1 MENPVILPDGSSI
14 YSAKYIGEVNS
25 NKISGINEY
34 KIIKGQWFKRRAVE
48 LFTLLVNF
56 LQQQEFKII
65 FVLTPYH
72 PTVWSITKQPVVLAM
87 KAVEL
92 KIHEIAKSA
101 GVQVIGSYHPD
112 KIGCRAD
119 EFNDAM
125 HAARTCLN
133 KLEHLSI
140 YYQ

>member
-34 KIIKGQWFKRRAVE
+34 EIIKGQWFKRRAVE

-72 PTVWSITKQPVVLAM
+72 PTVWSIMEQTVVLAM

-92 KIHEIAKSA
+92 KIHEIAKSV
-101 GVQVIGSYHPD
+101 GVQVIGSYHPG
-112 KIGCRAD
+112 KNWLQSR
-119 EFNDAM
+119 
-125 HAARTCLN
+125 
-133 KLEHLSI
+133 
-140 YYQ
+140 